1 MLFRSLEL
9 EPCARTDFSDVVDPN
24 EIIAALDKVVATQHL
39 SAPSPPPSENGEAD
53 AGGGGAAREAA
64 QVKLAEAQD
73 HAARLQIEVALRGER
88 IEAAIRETQNLR
100 VQRTELEAQL
110 KMQASQ
116 HEEELAKLREQVVE
130 QVREEFAEQQAQF
143 ERRLE
148 SALAQSENALLRESS
163 GGNIRPKS
171 ASMRP
176 PRTKPVTR
184 PQSASVLPAPT
195 PGAGAHMPLW
205 QQEQSEE
212 VGGRIEAGAELRR
225 ALHSG
230 PKGGR
235 RPPQGLAFGA
245 TSRRF
250 GSDGALGRLSMQGQ
264 RLMGRAPDT

>member
-1 MLFRSLEL
+1 MSRNTFLPR
-9 EPCARTDFSDVVDPN
+9 
-24 EIIAALDKVVATQHL
+24 
-39 SAPSPPPSENGEAD
+39 PPPPRENGEAD
-53 AGGGGAAREAA
+53 TGGEGGKAAREAA
-64 QVKLAEAQD
+64 EAKLLEAQD

-88 IEAAIRETQNLR
+88 IEAAVRESQNLK

-110 KMQASQ
+110 KIQASQ
-116 HEEELAKLREQVVE
+116 HAEELAKLREEVVE

-171 ASMRP
+171 ALARA
-176 PRTKPVTR
+176 PRTKPVVR

-205 QQEQSEE
+205 QQEQSE
-212 VGGRIEAGAELRR
+212 GGGERIEAGAELRR
-225 ALHSG
+225 ALPSG